1 MVTGGTG
8 FVASHLVSQLL
19 NRGYTVRASVRSMA
33 NEAKTGPLRRL
44 GDGSPGRLELFEA
57 DLLTPGSFDAAAD
70 GCAYVFHVASPFLL
84 PEQIKHTGSDVI
96 RPAVEGTRNVI
107 AAVERA
113 PSVRRLVL
121 TSTVGAIFGD
131 YVDVRGMEN
140 QTLSER
146 YFNTTSTPEN
156 NPYHYAKTVAEQEA
170 WSLARAQDRW
180 SLVTVNPGL
189 ILGPTL
195 LPASDS
201 GSLFLMNELMAGY
214 FFYGAPGFSFTFA
227 DVRDVA
233 AAHIAAA
240 ENPAASGRYILARPE
255 MVSMHEMARII
266 RSAYPRRV
274 LIPRHRVPDA
284 AVRVFGPRFG
294 LTPDYIAKHLG
305 ISFAVDNRRSVA
317 ELGVDYRPVRQ
328 TMLDHYESW
337 RAQRSAS
344 LSGVVRPPNGLSFR
358 QGCGLGPAIA
368 GPRPHSCEQ
377 GLLRERLVWCTGL
390 CGMAGVTRGL
400 GRVSRGLIVRRG
412 WVRARGLGGCPAA

>member
-1 MVTGGTG
+1 MSQPTEDAGTVLVTGGTG

-19 NRGYTVRASVRSMA
+19 DRGYTVRASVRSLA

-44 GDGSPGRLELFEA
+44 DADRRGRLELFEA
-57 DLLTPGSFDAAAD
+57 DLLTPGSFDAAVA
-70 GCAYVFHVASPFLL
+70 GCEYVFHVASPFLL

-96 RPAVEGTRNVI
+96 GPAVAGTRNVI
-107 AAVERA
+107 AAVEQA

-131 YVDVRGMEN
+131 YIDVLGMEN

-156 NPYHYAKTVAEQEA
+156 NPYHYAKTVAEQQA
-170 WSLARAQDRW
+170 WELARSQDRW

-189 ILGPTL
+189 ILGPSL
-195 LPASDS
+195 VPASES

-233 AAHIAAA
+233 AAHVAAA
-240 ENPAASGRYILARPE
+240 ENPAASGRYIVARPE
-255 MVSMHEMARII
+255 MVSMHEMALIL
-266 RSAYPRRV
+266 RSAHPRRL

-284 AVRVFGPRFG
+284 AVRVLGPRFG
-294 LTPDYIAKHLG
+294 LTQDYIAKHLG
-305 ISFAVDNRRSVA
+305 IRFAVDNSRSVA
-317 ELGVDYRPVRQ
+317 ELGVAYRPVRQ

-337 RAQRSAS
+337 RAQRSRRS
-344 LSGVVRPPNGLSFR
+344 RWREGDT
-358 QGCGLGPAIA
+358 A
-368 GPRPHSCEQ
+368 GS
-377 GLLRERLVWCTGL
+377 RLC
-390 CGMAGVTRGL
+390 
-400 GRVSRGLIVRRG
+400 
-412 WVRARGLGGCPAA
+412 